1 MIFDAA
7 LIELNSARNKIEKQL
22 SLGTQRTLAWAKKKL
37 YVKEQLYES
46 RLIFGGGGHYEHPYT
61 TGVKHP
67 FSGLLFSK
75 NITPSTVGMPVPRDL
90 ELGDQ
95 GIRWMRR
102 LSVAYGLSFVKT
114 DLANFIYPKHLI
126 DFLSSWYY
134 NLIKVILKRGAKM
147 PRITS
152 KGQITIPQDIR
163 DKFGF
168 LPGMEVDV
176 IAEGNKA
183 LIVKSRRENKFIKW
197 LGRGKRRPKIEADQM
212 VDEIRGR
219 SDE

>member
-1 MIFDAA
+1 MGFAA
-7 LIELNSARNKIEKQL
+7 VEELISQYEIDKNPDLKEACF
-22 SLGTQRTLAWAKKKL
+22 L
-37 YVKEQLYES
+37 YPEAIANL
-46 RLIFGGGGHYEHPYT
+46 
-61 TGVKHP
+61 
-67 FSGLLFSK
+67 
-75 NITPSTVGMPVPRDL
+75 
-90 ELGDQ
+90 Q
-95 GIRWMRR
+95 GYVR
-102 LSVAYGLSFVKT
+102 T
-114 DLANFIYPKHLI
+114 DLTNFIYPKHLI

-134 NLIKVILKRGAKM
+134 NLAKVILKRGAKM

-197 LGRGKRRPKIEADQM
+197 LGRGKRRPKIETDQM